1 MGNSCSGICRKKA
14 AEVKSRKITPVTT
27 QPRTVHESDP
37 ITGDRQPETV
47 EQQLNHF
54 LSHGRQI
61 PGHSKPNHVKHETL
75 GRVGHHPHHSNAIS
89 PTRLSAEIAETQKRS
104 HRNSEH
110 PGRFL
115 SGTDLVEDRERPS
128 SAPKSPSTTNETTI
142 NKHRS

>member
-1 MGNSCSGICRKKA
+1 MDQREYEKIKK
-14 AEVKSRKITPVTT
+14 
-27 QPRTVHESDP
+27 
-37 ITGDRQPETV
+37 
-47 EQQLNHF
+47 
-54 LSHGRQI
+54 
-61 PGHSKPNHVKHETL
+61 
-75 GRVGHHPHHSNAIS
+75 RVGE
-89 PTRLSAEIAETQKRS
+89 LKKLIAETQKRS